1 MIKRGLLLIASFVL
15 IAVLGVSC
23 GSTKNSV
30 SVSEQEAASVPIE
43 QQDQQ
48 SQILLVTGT
57 ISYDSVKAVYR
68 IKVASQTQIDGT
80 LVPEDASVKDTG
92 KDLNWVQLSQDGTVL
107 SVNGLDNPLVQ
118 EMEYHEGNV
127 IKHETVRLKE
137 TVFFWRFQLNPL
149 ADKVVV
155 RNGEKEIITLDVVR
169 K

>member
-15 IAVLGVSC
+15 ITVLGVSC

-30 SVSEQEAASVPIE
+30 SVSEKEAASVPME
-43 QQDQQ
+43 PQDEQ

-57 ISYDSVKAVYR
+57 ISYDSVKAVYS
-68 IKVASQTQIDGT
+68 ITVASQTQIDGT
-80 LVPEDASVKDTG
+80 LVSEDASIKDTG
-92 KDLNWVQLSQDGTVL
+92 KDLNWVQLGQDGSVL

-118 EMEYHEGNV
+118 EMEFHEGNV

-137 TVFFWRFQLNPL
+137 TPFFWRFQLNPL

-155 RNGEKEIITLDVVR
+155 RNREKEIITLDVVR